1 MIQQPPLLHY
11 ADYVAGSDFS
21 KVPPQDL
28 LASTSECFQAA
39 RTYVDRLLAQSQSI
53 PEQYRALQ
61 NDEINRLAKATIG
74 NAVFVLKLQQKVDS
88 GLPASAKGNVEF
100 DLETHNH
107 FCTIRI
113 T

>member
-1 MIQQPPLLHY
+1 MIQQPPLLQY

-28 LASTSECFQAA
+28 LASTTECFQAA
-39 RTYVDRLLAQSQSI
+39 RAYVDRLLSQSQSI
-53 PEQYRALQ
+53 PEHFRVLQ
-61 NDEINRLAKATIG
+61 NDEINRLAKVTIG
-74 NAVFVLKLQQKVDS
+74 NAVFVLKLQQKVNNGS
-88 GLPASAKGNVEF
+88 TASAKGNVEF

>member
-1 MIQQPPLLHY
+1 MLHY
-11 ADYVAGSDFS
+11 ADYIAGSDFS

-39 RTYVDRLLAQSQSI
+39 RTYVDRILAQSQST
-53 PEQYRALQ
+53 PEHFRVLK
-61 NDEINRLAKATIG
+61 NDEINRLAKVALG
-74 NAVFVLKLQQKVDS
+74 NAVFVLKLQQKVDN
-88 GLPASAKGNVEF
+88 GFTGNAKGNVEF